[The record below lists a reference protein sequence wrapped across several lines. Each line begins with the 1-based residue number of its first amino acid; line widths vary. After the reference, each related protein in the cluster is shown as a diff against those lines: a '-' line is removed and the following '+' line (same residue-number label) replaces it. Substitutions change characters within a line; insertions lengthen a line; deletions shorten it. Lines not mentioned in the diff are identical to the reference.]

1 MSSGNNIDD
10 SDFDRSGILYEE
22 AVQMEVNG
30 LAEEDA
36 LRVARQLV
44 AKRAEAE
51 KSGEVVLDEQGNA
64 VSYHDSP
71 LNPEPVPESQRGAVN
86 STYQKLC
93 ENEGVEAI

>member
-36 LRVARQLV
+36 LRVA
-44 AKRAEAE
+44 AY
-51 KSGEVVLDEQGNA
+51 SGERER
-64 VSYHDSP
+64 P
-71 LNPEPVPESQRGAVN
+71 FWLNVN
-86 STYQKLC
+86 SLFLNASPIEVCTP
-93 ENEGVEAI
+93 GVHVQSIS